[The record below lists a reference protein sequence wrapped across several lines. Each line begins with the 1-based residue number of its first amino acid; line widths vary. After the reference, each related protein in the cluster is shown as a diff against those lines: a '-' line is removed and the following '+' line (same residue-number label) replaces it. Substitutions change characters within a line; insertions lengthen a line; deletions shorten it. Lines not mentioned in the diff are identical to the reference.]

1 MDFKEAAREVG
12 SVFIIHPR
20 SFPNF
25 RRSESGSLLN
35 FYFPIKL
42 WDEILEPVGEVNS
55 WAKKGEF
62 FCQYITPIA
71 LEITVLREGQKADI
85 LSWHFIHLR

>member
-42 WDEILEPVGEVNS
+42 WDEILEPVGKVNS
-55 WAKKGEF
+55 WAKKGGMCF
-62 FCQYITPIA
+62 FVNNYRAI
-71 LEITVLREGQKADI
+71 QKE
-85 LSWHFIHLR
+85 WEK